1 MNFST
6 YIHIYKP
13 FKRVFKDEYPTC
25 IILPIKAK
33 MFNQTSTLDQ
43 SLKNTYLIVSCSR
56 RKPKET
62 SAIVS
67 EEVAILT
74 CGLLIAVIAILTLIV
89 TQAISAVTWGTATI
103 WQLLNGK
110 GLFQD
115 GDEL

>member
-1 MNFST
+1 M
-6 YIHIYKP
+6 
-13 FKRVFKDEYPTC
+13 
-25 IILPIKAK
+25 PIKAK

-56 RKPKET
+56 GKAKET

-67 EEVAILT
+67 EEAAILT
-74 CGLLIAVIAILTLIV
+74 CGLLIAVIAILMLIV
-89 TQAISAVTWGTATI
+89 TQVLSDVTWGTVII

-110 GLFQD
+110 GLFKD